1 MSELGTAVPTGGNI
15 PAPDR
20 GAPAPPK
27 PRSPAA
33 EVGWALAS
41 TAALLAWLTWQW
53 GWVWAVAGMIG
64 LLIHEVGHLLAINAL
79 GCGPGRIHVIPF
91 LGGAA
96 TMKRPPKTEFQGV
109 LIALAGPV
117 AGLLAALPFIAASV
131 ISGDP
136 RWSGGAFFIAMINLL
151 NLMPAPPLDGSK
163 ALGPALAWIHPMV
176 ERGALVLVGGA
187 AAYWAL
193 RRGSLPLRAPS
204 SPSPPWASLRR
215 GAICDPRP
223 SSSAVGQVGS
233 PPSTSC
239 GWPSLGLGVAAALI
253 SVGVRRLNGL
263 GAATSP
269 LRLTGMH

>member
-27 PRSPAA
+27 PRSPVA

-96 TMKRPPKTEFQGV
+96 TMKRPPRTVFDGV
-109 LIALAGPV
+109 LIALAGPL
-117 AGLLAALPFIAASV
+117 AGLLAAIPFIAASLMTD
-131 ISGDP
+131 DP
-136 RWSGGAFFIAMINLL
+136 RWAGGAFFIVMINLL
-151 NLMPAPPLDGSK
+151 NLLPAPPLDGSK

-187 AAYWAL
+187 AVLWAL
-193 RRGSLPLRAPS
+193 QRGSLIFATFVGIATLGS
-204 SPSPPWASLRR
+204 FRR
-215 GAICDPRP
+215 GALRP
-223 SSSAVGQVGS
+223 EAE
-233 PPSTSC
+233 
-239 GWPSLGLGVAAALI
+239 
-253 SVGVRRLNGL
+253 
-263 GAATSP
+263 
-269 LRLTGMH
+269 RLTGGQWLAALALSAGVLAFGLVVLQLSVGGGGVTGVLGAIRRAGLQ